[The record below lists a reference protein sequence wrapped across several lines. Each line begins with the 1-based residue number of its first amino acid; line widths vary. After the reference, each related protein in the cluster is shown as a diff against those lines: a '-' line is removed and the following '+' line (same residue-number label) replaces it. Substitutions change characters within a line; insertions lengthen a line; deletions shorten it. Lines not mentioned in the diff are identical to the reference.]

1 MFDLFLEEFKK
12 KLEENQENNLIKIT
26 IKDKEFVENMMNY
39 VQVLL
44 MGD

>member
-12 KLEENQENNLIKIT
+12 KMEENQENNLIKIT